1 MAKLYRT
8 MLNIFLFISKLPQS
22 LKLFIA
28 VSLRELNSIKKVE
41 AGTHRGVVRVGAEGM
56 GE

>member
-1 MAKLYRT
+1 